1 MIVVQPEENLEQG
14 FQINLDWELVEVTE
28 TNLKLQLLGKKVAD
42 LLAYLVL
49 GRGTCLLFQL
59 VTQLRL

>member
-28 TNLKLQLLGKKVAD
+28 TNLKLQLFFEDAK
-42 LLAYLVL
+42 LVSSSSEYDKI
-49 GRGTCLLFQL
+49 
-59 VTQLRL
+59 